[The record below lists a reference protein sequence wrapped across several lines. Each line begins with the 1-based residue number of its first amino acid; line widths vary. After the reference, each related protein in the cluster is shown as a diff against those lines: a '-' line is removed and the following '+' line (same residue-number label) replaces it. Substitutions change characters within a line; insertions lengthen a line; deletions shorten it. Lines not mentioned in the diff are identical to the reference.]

1 MKRTLGILGFWT
13 LGIFQDIENYDL
25 QSSGTMFLRRLVAE
39 KEPDVDDADEDHV
52 ALPGDSLRLRPN
64 EPDLQ
69 NRLCYDR
76 SRHHHVEVGESEI
89 FTFHIFFK
97 LLIR

>member
-39 KEPDVDDADEDHV
+39 KEPDVDDADEDNV
-52 ALPGDSLRLRPN
+52 ALPGNSIRLRPKKQ
-64 EPDLQ
+64 DLK
-69 NRLCYDR
+69 NCFCYYR
-76 SRHHHVEVGESEI
+76 SGHDYVEVGESGI
-89 FTFHIFFK
+89 FSLNIVFFWK
-97 LLIR
+97 L